1 MEITREIGEKGQ
13 VVIPIDI
20 RRMLSLKPRSKVVF
34 KVENNEVKMQSEKN
48 NKEWFNN
55 FIKYRKK
62 GKEITLKNLKK
73 IEEESYDLP

>member
-1 MEITREIGEKGQ
+1 MEIVREIGEKGQ

-62 GKEITLKNLKK
+62 GKEITLKDLKK